1 MHILENKGTRI
12 NYLALKRKQN
22 RSKFL
27 QYKEQVKHR
36 ECRRKGIIEI
46 RADINVIKK
55 QRKMKEVIN
64 TKAAL

>member
-36 ECRRKGIIEI
+36 ECRRKGIMEI
-46 RADINVIKK
+46 
-55 QRKMKEVIN
+55 
-64 TKAAL
+64 